1 MVIRQVNC
9 PSPRSLSSGESVCPA
24 CGRIWDRQDGRPE
37 CEGPFRPSSNLAAVV
52 ARRELAKIR
61 AMLSEETDD
70 NGRRP

>member
-37 CEGPFRPSSNLAAVV
+37 CKGPHRVEAV

-61 AMLSEETDD
+61 AMLSTETEN